1 MATLRGFADISRGGA
16 VRLTVISPFVD
27 RRHGTERVLAE
38 QLERLSTFG
47 GIEIHLYAQRVT
59 GLDVT
64 TSGDTRGGDSGRIIW
79 HKVPAV
85 PGPHLLQYFW
95 WFFANRL
102 KRAANRPRQAG
113 DEITFSPGINA
124 TDADVIAVHIVFQA
138 FYDRAMNQL
147 RLRNA
152 PLKSWPRRLHRRMY
166 YRSIMALEKRIYR
179 DPRICLLPV
188 SQLVA
193 KQLREYFGRTDLR
206 VIPNG
211 VSTDQFHPAA
221 RALRRDE
228 ARRELGLLPGQF
240 VLLLIGNDWVKKGLR
255 CLLRAFALCGD
266 PSLRLLVAGSDDP
279 AIFASEIADATIRN
293 AVRFLPPREDVL
305 GYYAAADLYV
315 GPSLED
321 AFGLPILEAM
331 ACGLPVI
338 ASSYAGASEAIVDRA
353 NGLVLREP
361 ENAAELASEI
371 KLVAGDERLR
381 TSLGA
386 AAAQTARSYSWEQNA
401 AALRNVL
408 MEVAMTLAAEK
419 N

>member
-1 MATLRGFADISRGGA
+1 VGVRRGGA
-16 VRLTVISPFVD
+16 VRLAVISPFVD

-38 QLERLSTFG
+38 QLERLSTFD

-64 TSGDTRGGDSGRIIW
+64 RSSDTRGRDSGRIIW
-79 HKVPAV
+79 HKVPAL

-95 WFFANRL
+95 WFLANSL
-102 KRAANRPRQAG
+102 KRAANRPGQAN

-124 TDADVIAVHIVFQA
+124 RDADVIAVHIVFHA
-138 FYDRAMNQL
+138 FYDRAMDQL

-152 PLKSWPRRLHRRMY
+152 PLSSWPRRLHRRMY

-179 DPRICLLPV
+179 DPRVCLLPV

-193 KQLREYFGRTDLR
+193 KQLQQYFGRTDLR

-221 RALRRDE
+221 RTLRRDE
-228 ARRELGLLPGQF
+228 ARREFGLLPTDL

-255 CLLRAFALCGD
+255 CLLRAVALCGD
-266 PSLRLLVAGSDDP
+266 RSLRLLVAGSDDP
-279 AIFASEIADATIRN
+279 AIFASEIADEIKN

-305 GYYAAADLYV
+305 AYYAAADVYV

-338 ASSYAGASEAIVDRA
+338 ASSFAGASEAIEDGA
-353 NGLVLREP
+353 NGLILREP
-361 ENAAELASEI
+361 EDAAELASRI
-371 KLVAGDERLR
+371 KLLASDERLR
-381 TSLGA
+381 SSIGA
-386 AAAQTARSYSWEQNA
+386 RAARTARNYSWEQNA
-401 AALRNVL
+401 AALQKVL
-408 MEVAMTLAAEK
+408 VEVAKTLTAEK
-419 N
+419 Q